1 MKILLCLMVFITSAG
16 PAFPEGDDL
25 LKVRKYYY
33 LAIDSEEKFKEFE
46 NILVNFNNPDN
57 TILGYVGMSFM
68 LKAKYAWLPNY
79 KMDYFTKGKNFL
91 ESAISNDPNNV
102 ELKFMRFCVQNDTP
116 SFLSYKKNLESDKR
130 HLMKAIPAIRDNDL
144 KEKIIT
150 YMLEKEIKLTEAE
163 LNLLKNSK

>member
-1 MKILLCLMVFITSAG
+1 MKILLCFMIFISSTGSVFS
-16 PAFPEGDDL
+16 EGDDL

-46 NILVNFNNPDN
+46 NILVKYSNPDN
-57 TILGYVGMSFM
+57 TILGYIGMSFM

-79 KMDYFTKGKNFL
+79 KMEYFSKGKNFL

-116 SFLSYKKNLESDKR
+116 SFLSYKKDLENDKR
-130 HLMKAIPAIRDNDL
+130 YLLKSIAAMRDKDL
-144 KEKIIT
+144 KQKIVS

-163 LNLLKNSK
+163 LDRLKNSK

>member
-57 TILGYVGMSFM
+57 TILGYIGMSFM

-116 SFLSYKKNLESDKR
+116 SFLSYKRNLEGDKR
-130 HLMKAIPAIRDNDL
+130 HLMKAIPTIRDNDL
-144 KEKIIT
+144 KQKIIN
-150 YMLEKEIKLTEAE
+150 YMLDKEIKLTEAE
-163 LNLLKNSK
+163 LNRLKNNK

>member
-57 TILGYVGMSFM
+57 TILGYIGMSFM

-130 HLMKAIPAIRDNDL
+130 HLMKAIPTIRDNDL

-163 LNLLKNSK
+163 LNRLKNSK

>member
-16 PAFPEGDDL
+16 PAFSEGDDL

-57 TILGYVGMSFM
+57 TILGYIGMSFM

-130 HLMKAIPAIRDNDL
+130 HLMKAIPTIRDNDL

-150 YMLEKEIKLTEAE
+150 YMLEKEIKLTEVE